1 MDSCHYIPP
10 VSLIPFLSCFCHQF
24 FSSWIPQFSQIFV
37 ITFHLSHP
45 QHSLPVSL
53 NPFHFLL
60 SYSDSFI
67 DFSHPV
73 LCFTLIHFLLFY
85 GLTVILVI
93 VLLSQIHSGCSDYRF
108 SSHPPEKPVI
118 ITGICCIYRPFV
130 LICSN
135 YRFSSHPPEKPV
147 IITCI
152 CCLYTDS
159 LC

>member
-24 FSSWIPQFSQIFV
+24 FSSWIPQLSQIFV

-118 ITGICCIYRPFV
+118 IT
-130 LICSN
+130 
-135 YRFSSHPPEKPV
+135 
-147 IITCI
+147 CI

-159 LC
+159 LR